1 MGRGRAGGQGE
12 ARDPAQGIPRAE
24 STRIRNAGP
33 SGLGPAKAII
43 PAVALALVLAFSAL
57 GLAAALLAYLAGR
70 LMPEGRKDGKGKGRG
85 GLLRLGQESGRA
97 GQAGPAARSCPLC
110 GSTLGPGERVK
121 SDLSPGKGD
130 RIMRIFGCPRCW
142 PALPGAKARTCPVCR
157 GEIPPGGHAVARY
170 FESPGR
176 KHVHVLGCSAC
187 RERGKVV

>member
-1 MGRGRAGGQGE
+1 M
-12 ARDPAQGIPRAE
+12 
-24 STRIRNAGP
+24 
-33 SGLGPAKAII
+33 
-43 PAVALALVLAFSAL
+43 ALALFLAFAAL

-70 LMPEGRKDGKGKGRG
+70 LMPDGRKSGKGRGRG
-85 GLLRLGQESGRA
+85 GLLRLGEGAGRSGA
-97 GQAGPAARSCPLC
+97 GRTAARSCPLC

-157 GEIPPGGHAVARY
+157 GEIPAQGHAVARY